1 VTSIARF
8 AGDECAEA
16 SAALRKDGVVVLD
29 GLLSA
34 DAIDSL
40 RESVMRR
47 HPEFADKALL
57 TDFQNNGAGRFI
69 APVAISRE
77 IYDSGVL
84 ALPALMA
91 LADAALGPDWV
102 VEAFGM
108 LMAFPGCTQQGR
120 HRDGAELFPETP
132 LGAVLPAF
140 ALTVLIPLVDVGED
154 NGATAFQLGT
164 QRYPLG
170 GADFPAAT
178 ANLLRGSL
186 LVWNYETMH
195 WGLPNRGDRPRPALY
210 VTLCRPFWTD
220 MANYGGSARTRLL
233 VDEDVVP
240 LLDRRFARASG
251 GGRYAHTG
259 LGKILRK
266 VGEQPAN

>member
-1 VTSIARF
+1 MTAIARF
-8 AGDECAEA
+8 AANDCAA
-16 SAALRKDGVVVLD
+16 AGAALRKDGVVALD
-29 GLLSA
+29 GLLSKQ
-34 DAIDSL
+34 AIDTL
-40 RESVMRR
+40 RGSVMRR

-57 TDFQNNGAGRFI
+57 SDFQNNGEGRFI

-77 IYDSGVL
+77 VHDSGVL
-84 ALPALMA
+84 AMPALMA
-91 LADAALGPDWV
+91 LAEATLGPDWV
-102 VEAFGM
+102 FEAFGM
-108 LMAFPGCTQQGR
+108 LMAFPGCTEQGR

-164 QRYPLG
+164 HRYPPG
-170 GADFPAAT
+170 GADYPASSV
-178 ANLLRGSL
+178 NLPRGSL
-186 LVWNYETMH
+186 IAWNYETVH
-195 WGLPNRGDRPRPALY
+195 WGLPNRSDQPRPALY
-210 VTLCRPFWTD
+210 ITLCRPFWTD

-266 VGEQPAN
+266 VGEQPAD